1 MRLTWPCLGAVA
13 KSLSARLLVLT
24 LFFVVVSE
32 VLIYVPSIV
41 HFRLAYSEEHIDSA
55 HLTTFALEATPE
67 GVISPELER
76 DLLRQPE
83 IDAAVAKGPE
93 IRELILG
100 GAIPPTVHAFFH
112 LRRAMF
118 EFSGR
123 ILSLSL
129 VIGLII
135 GGLVFL
141 RLNLLIIRPMR
152 RITDSMTAF
161 REAPQRTHS
170 IVPTSRRDEIGLAQ
184 RELAEMQSELRM
196 ALKQKE
202 RPAELGDAVSKIK
215 YDLRNI
221 LATAQLV
228 SDRLSDSGG
237 PEVRRVTPTLNSA
250 IDRAVELCSQ
260 TLQFGSAK
268 EPMPQRSLYRLYA

>member
-1 MRLTWPCLGAVA
+1 MRLTWPRLGVVA
-13 KSLSARLLVLT
+13 KCLSARLLVLT
-24 LFFVVVSE
+24 LFFVIVSE

-55 HLTTFALEATPE
+55 HLATLALEATPE

-93 IRELILG
+93 IRELILS
-100 GAIPPTVHAFFH
+100 GATPPTVHAFFH
-112 LRRAMF
+112 LRRGPLHVLIRDAFNAMLTPGRTIRIVGEPMVSGGSASPDVILDEAPLRRAIF

-141 RLNLLIIRPMR
+141 RLNLLMVRPIR

-161 REAPQRTHS
+161 REASQRTHS

-184 RELAEMQSELRM
+184 RETR
-196 ALKQKE
+196 
-202 RPAELGDAVSKIK
+202 RDAVGASHGIK
-215 YDLRNI
+215 AER
-221 LATAQLV
+221 A
-228 SDRLSDSGG
+228 SG
-237 PEVRRVTPTLNSA
+237 
-250 IDRAVELCSQ
+250 
-260 TLQFGSAK
+260 
-268 EPMPQRSLYRLYA
+268 